1 MRTPT
6 TGSRLYGRAGPSAVT
21 PNMRRA
27 SPQRGRKP
35 CNGWSDRGLN
45 VAHRPRAVVLLAVA
59 VAAAGCGAGA
69 ERVPAPIPTPIG
81 RGPAFL
87 PRPSGSGPAPS
98 FTCTNGPLAGPVR
111 VHVEL
116 FARRRVV
123 VVPARIGVRRGC
135 RYPLR
140 TTTPTG
146 VIELDR
152 PGLTLADF
160 FAVWRMPLSA
170 RRLLTFRGPV
180 AAYVDGKRW
189 EGEAGAIPL
198 YDRAEIV
205 LETGGYVPPH
215 RTFLF
220 APR

>member
-1 MRTPT
+1 
-6 TGSRLYGRAGPSAVT
+6 
-21 PNMRRA
+21 
-27 SPQRGRKP
+27 
-35 CNGWSDRGLN
+35 
-45 VAHRPRAVVLLAVA
+45 LLAVA
-59 VAAAGCGAGA
+59 GTAAGCGAGA

-81 RGPAFL
+81 RGPDFL
-87 PRPSGSGPAPS
+87 PRPLGTSPS
-98 FTCTNGPLAGPVR
+98 SSFSCTKGPLPGPVR
-111 VHVEL
+111 VHLEL

-123 VVPARIGVRRGC
+123 IVPARVGARPGC

-140 TTTPTG
+140 TRTPTG
-146 VIELDR
+146 VIEIDR

-189 EGEAGAIPL
+189 DGDVAAIPL
-198 YDRAEIV
+198 YDGAEIV
-205 LETGGYVPPH
+205 LETGGYIPPH
-215 RTFLF
+215 HTFLF